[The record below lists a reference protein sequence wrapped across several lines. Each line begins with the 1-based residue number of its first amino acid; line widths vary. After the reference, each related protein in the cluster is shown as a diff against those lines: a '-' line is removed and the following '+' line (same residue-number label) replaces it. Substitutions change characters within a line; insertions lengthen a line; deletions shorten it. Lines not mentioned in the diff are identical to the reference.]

1 MSKEFIFKKNIF
13 GGFDRQQVIEYLSHI
28 QAECTDHSNAE
39 KITVVNSQITNLLE
53 RIEEKKQKIES
64 LKSELKKINE
74 LEQSHDTNIFKNIET
89 ADKIIST
96 AREEAANQIK
106 EANKNASQS
115 SKEITN
121 LLLRIDSLK
130 SEIALI
136 GSKADNISTNL
147 NKFEFENESAVDYI
161 TYESEEENTA
171 DETLQAE
178 SVSCSENIIFDE
190 ASAFNEETST
200 ENSIDNFFAELEK
213 LTGSEEFYDNGPD
226 LDEAFDKPQKKVHDT
241 SQKKDTAFDD
251 MLKSIFHES

>member
-13 GGFDRQQVIEYLSHI
+13 GGFDRKQVIEYLSRL
-28 QAECTDHSNAE
+28 QEECNDHNNTDKIATFNRQ
-39 KITVVNSQITNLLE
+39 ITVLIE

-89 ADKIIST
+89 ADKIVST

-147 NKFEFENESAVDYI
+147 NKIEFENETAVDYI

-226 LDEAFDKPQKKVHDT
+226 LDEAFDKPQKKAHDT